1 MPVELIASSPLYTL
15 TCIYGRKYAVL
26 GQSFLDNIVGCDLHK
41 KYIMQVV
48 RYLCPFEGCLE
59 HFASTNGVRHHWLT
73 AHPAVVVPPMVAS
86 SLRAL
91 YVLDIHNKLQ
101 RFEPVHDALMVS
113 DSPAVTDSEIIAMM
127 GLDET
132 SASVVDV
139 NSAGKFG
146 RTCRFGTFPSIQIEV
161 PPENNWMAACSAY
174 ISQCTQK
181 IQGLSVHEQFVLSDS
196 DKTFVPV
203 KNAAD
208 NYA

>member
-1 MPVELIASSPLYTL
+1 
-15 TCIYGRKYAVL
+15 
-26 GQSFLDNIVGCDLHK
+26 
-41 KYIMQVV
+41 
-48 RYLCPFEGCLE
+48 
-59 HFASTNGVRHHWLT
+59 
-73 AHPAVVVPPMVAS
+73 
-86 SLRAL
+86 
-91 YVLDIHNKLQ
+91 
-101 RFEPVHDALMVS
+101 
-113 DSPAVTDSEIIAMM
+113 MM

>member
-1 MPVELIASSPLYTL
+1 
-15 TCIYGRKYAVL
+15 
-26 GQSFLDNIVGCDLHK
+26 
-41 KYIMQVV
+41 MQVV
-48 RYLCPFEGCLE
+48 RYLCPFKGCQD

-73 AHPAVVVPPMVAS
+73 AHPEVVIPPMVAS

-91 YVLDIHNKLQ
+91 YVHDFDGKLQ
-101 RFEPVHDALMVS
+101 RFKPVHDALTVS
-113 DSPAVTDSEIIAMM
+113 DFLEVTDSEIIAMM
-127 GLDET
+127 GLDQT

-146 RTCRFGTFPSIQIEV
+146 RTCRFGTFLSIQIEV
-161 PPENNWMAACSAY
+161 PHENNWMAACSAY

>member
-1 MPVELIASSPLYTL
+1 MWPQNTLAIVE
-15 TCIYGRKYAVL
+15 
-26 GQSFLDNIVGCDLHK
+26 QSYLDDIDRCDLHNS
-41 KYIMQVV
+41 YIMDVV

-59 HFASTNGVRHHWLT
+59 HFATTSGVRHHWLA
-73 AHPAVVVPPMVAS
+73 AHPEVVVPPMVAS
-86 SLRAL
+86 SLRAV
-91 YVLDIHNKLQ
+91 YVLDSDNKLQ
-101 RFEPVHDALMVS
+101 RFEHVHNALTVS
-113 DSPAVTDSEIIAMM
+113 DSPEVTDSEIIAMM

-161 PPENNWMAACSAY
+161 PLENSWMAACSAY

>member
-1 MPVELIASSPLYTL
+1 MDVA
-15 TCIYGRKYAVL
+15 
-26 GQSFLDNIVGCDLHK
+26 
-41 KYIMQVV
+41 

-59 HFASTNGVRHHWLT
+59 HFATTGGVRHHWLA
-73 AHPAVVVPPMVAS
+73 AHPEVVVPPLVAS

-91 YVLDIHNKLQ
+91 YVLDGDDKLQ
-101 RFEPVHDALMVS
+101 RFEHVHNALTVS
-113 DSPAVTDSEIIAMM
+113 DSPEVTDSEIIAMM

-161 PPENNWMAACSAY
+161 PLENSWMAACSAY

>member
-1 MPVELIASSPLYTL
+1 MDI
-15 TCIYGRKYAVL
+15 
-26 GQSFLDNIVGCDLHK
+26 
-41 KYIMQVV
+41 V

-59 HFASTNGVRHHWLT
+59 HFATTSGVRHHWLS
-73 AHPAVVVPPMVAS
+73 AHPELAVPNLVAS
-86 SLRAL
+86 SLRTR
-91 YVLDIHNKLQ
+91 YNLDSDNKLL
-101 RFEPVHDALMVS
+101 RSEHVHDALTVS

>member
-1 MPVELIASSPLYTL
+1 MPVDFIASSPHVFIAVKTV
-15 TCIYGRKYAVL
+15 AVL
-26 GQSFLDNIVGCDLHK
+26 GHSFLDNIVGWDLHK

-48 RYLCPFEGCLE
+48 RYLCPFQCCQE
-59 HFASTNGVRHHWLT
+59 HFATTSGVRHHWLA
-73 AHPAVVVPPMVAS
+73 AHPEVVVPPIVAS
-86 SLRAL
+86 SLRVL
-91 YVLDIHNKLQ
+91 YNTDIHNNLQ
-101 RFEPVHDALMVS
+101 RFEPVHDTLTVS

-132 SASVVDV
+132 SASVVDF

-146 RTCRFGTFPSIQIEV
+146 RTCRFGTFPSIQIDV

-181 IQGLSVHEQFVLSDS
+181 LQALSVHEQFVLSDS